1 MQNADPS
8 TSVTMPSAPMLALAL
23 VVQGSGI
30 EEKLLPG
37 FAPPSRRDRAPH
49 AAGLAARGR

>member
-30 EEKLLPG
+30 DEKHYPDSPRLHG
-37 FAPPSRRDRAPH
+37 GIAP
-49 AAGLAARGR
+49 

>member
-1 MQNADPS
+1 MQNAEPS

-30 EEKLLPG
+30 AENLLPHSPRFSG
-37 FAPPSRRDRAPH
+37 TRHSPLPDLESSAD
-49 AAGLAARGR
+49 